1 MLLLCTAGT
10 RGVVRASEFEG
21 HWPSWLNLRSEN
33 IAFWDADEQNWQS
46 VIWTGN
52 GGIPPFLIFWQIGPH
67 SGPFSVA
74 VLKIPCTRVW
84 KSIIKNPRRYHVSIF
99 ILQVHPQPSS
109 VFVHWRHQVSIS
121 TLHAEDWTRTGSKHI
136 AMSQITLSGPRLK
149 IRLEKIK
156 GFLQMNVESAF

>member
-1 MLLLCTAGT
+1 M
-10 RGVVRASEFEG
+10 
-21 HWPSWLNLRSEN
+21 
-33 IAFWDADEQNWQS
+33 
-46 VIWTGN
+46 
-52 GGIPPFLIFWQIGPH
+52 H
-67 SGPFSVA
+67 SGMRMSKIDSRSSEQATEEYCLFDILADRTSFRTLFSCSVKDT
-74 VLKIPCTRVW
+74 LYTCMK
-84 KSIIKNPRRYHVSIF
+84 KYYQNPRRYHVSIF

-156 GFLQMNVESAF
+156 GFRQMNVESAF

>member
-33 IAFWDADEQNWQS
+33 IAFWDADEQNRQS

-84 KSIIKNPRRYHVSIF
+84 KSITKIPEDIMSAFLFYKFTHS
-99 ILQVHPQPSS
+99 HPQCLCTGDIK
-109 VFVHWRHQVSIS
+109 FLF
-121 TLHAEDWTRTGSKHI
+121 LHC
-136 AMSQITLSGPRLK
+136 MLK
-149 IRLEKIK
+149 IGPGLAPNTLRCHKSRSQAPVLK
-156 GFLQMNVESAF
+156 SD